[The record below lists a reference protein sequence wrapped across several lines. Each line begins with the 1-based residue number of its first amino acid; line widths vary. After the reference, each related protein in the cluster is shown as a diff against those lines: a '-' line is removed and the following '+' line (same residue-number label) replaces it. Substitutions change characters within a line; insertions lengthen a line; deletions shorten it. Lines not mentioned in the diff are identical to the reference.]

1 MQDELFDICCERDP
15 DPSDQ
20 RKRLLQ
26 LIKAGVDVHATDK
39 NGVTALHHAVRFR
52 SPAAVNALI
61 ALAPMST
68 KPVGAMARHRSTAR
82 PRKQAPQEQ
91 PERDK
96 RPARSFAFSSQQE
109 PILRSKT
116 NWVKNRPT
124 TQKTTLLDRCLIK
137 HD

>member
-1 MQDELFDICCERDP
+1 MRDP
-15 DPSDQ
+15 DPADQ
-20 RKRLLQ
+20 RKRLMKVL
-26 LIKAGVDVHATDK
+26 KAGADVHATDK

-52 SPAAVNALI
+52 SPAAVKTLI
-61 ALAPMST
+61 AEAPTST
-68 KPVGAMARHRSTAR
+68 RPVGATARHRSTAAT
-82 PRKQAPQEQ
+82 QTGAQEQ